1 MTTAYR
7 ISCAKCKQI
16 VESLETALCS
26 GLTTIL
32 GVTSQWRARE
42 IVCWKSELSLHAIIL
57 SWQVYYVESELWCHI
72 TQKNQKIVRTPHILG
87 RLNTCANNVYQ
98 ALLHFSH
105 TPEMRLTQPTNL
117 YPQLPKTCLIFFIHV
132 AKRIL
137 GSNSRTMSSGL
148 LHLGSFHLYHVA
160 IPRYYLSMT
169 SWFTV

>member
-57 SWQVYYVESELWCHI
+57 SWLVYYVESELWCHI

-87 RLNTCANNVYQ
+87 RLNT
-98 ALLHFSH
+98 SS
-105 TPEMRLTQPTNL
+105 PEDIVRELEPKIRFPTCMKNIR
-117 YPQLPKTCLIFFIHV
+117 QV
-132 AKRIL
+132 L
-137 GSNSRTMSSGL
+137 GSCGYKFVGCVSLISGVCEKWRSAWYTL
-148 LHLGSFHLYHVA
+148 FAHD
-160 IPRYYLSMT
+160 T
-169 SWFTV
+169 SGVFICIM